1 MLGTPCFS
9 YASSCAWADR
19 SIDDWVKSSKDEGR
33 EVELL
38 CWENL
43 DTHLWPDL
51 SILVMLRGKPKP
63 STLISSILIK
73 TIRNILKEFPVI
85 LNYIARWKS
94 EKQHFWQWQMKMQR
108 WVCYHEPDECCID
121 MVSSIQDVVN
131 LNSLLNF
138 FCSRNLSK
146 VATET
151 SSVQVLNLKP
161 VSTFHLA
168 YIRSLITSILG
179 VW

>member
-1 MLGTPCFS
+1 
-9 YASSCAWADR
+9 
-19 SIDDWVKSSKDEGR
+19 
-33 EVELL
+33 
-38 CWENL
+38 
-43 DTHLWPDL
+43 
-51 SILVMLRGKPKP
+51 
-63 STLISSILIK
+63 
-73 TIRNILKEFPVI
+73 
-85 LNYIARWKS
+85 
-94 EKQHFWQWQMKMQR
+94 
-108 WVCYHEPDECCID
+108 

-179 VW
+179 V